1 MVTLESK
8 LLAIIMVTRNWQK
21 VLLNINSIWEKSFFF
36 AKKCSFHLTCTNTS
50 FLGSCHDL
58 INYLASGS
66 SAMVEPL
73 THNPMFLGLNSA
85 VTGTGSRKI
94 ANTIKISTYAL
105 VSEVF

>member
-1 MVTLESK
+1 VFKLFFSK
-8 LLAIIMVTRNWQK
+8 
-21 VLLNINSIWEKSFFF
+21 KSFHILC
-36 AKKCSFHLTCTNTS
+36 AKTS

-58 INYLASGS
+58 INYLASSS

-85 VTGTGSRKI
+85 VTGNGSVKL
-94 ANTIKISTYAL
+94 ANAIKISTYAL